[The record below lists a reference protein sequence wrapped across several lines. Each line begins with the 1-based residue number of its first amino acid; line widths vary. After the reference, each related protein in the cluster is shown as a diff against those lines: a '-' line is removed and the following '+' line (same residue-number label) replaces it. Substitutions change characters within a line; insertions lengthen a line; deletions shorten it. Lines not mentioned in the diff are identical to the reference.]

1 MGLIMTSSRQIVKGA
16 LIGIGA
22 RLSPTVLSRLT
33 SILNYLYTGRWM
45 KEHNF
50 KAPVRVNDR
59 MQLIETIAKP
69 IAEQEVLYL
78 EFGVWKGESTRRW
91 SQLLKNKNSRLH
103 GFDSF
108 EGLPEDWN
116 DEMKSGHFSTRG
128 VPPDIPDGR
137 VKFFV
142 GRFEQTLPTYQFVDS
157 PVLVIYLDAD
167 LYSSTAFVLGTLK
180 KHIKV
185 GTIICCD
192 DFWDRHHEQRAFNEF
207 LSETGMTVEL
217 IAADYGMRRVVF
229 RRTK

>member
-1 MGLIMTSSRQIVKGA
+1 VTSGRQIVKSA

-22 RLSPTVLSRLT
+22 RLSPAILGKLAST
-33 SILNYLYTGRWM
+33 LNYLYTGRWV
-45 KEHNF
+45 KDHNF
-50 KAPVRVNDR
+50 KAPVRVNNR
-59 MQLIETIAKP
+59 MQLIDVIAGP

-78 EFGVWKGESTRRW
+78 EFGVWKGDATRRW

-128 VPPDIPDGR
+128 IPPAIPDSR

-167 LYSSTAFVLGTLK
+167 LYSSTDFVLKALK
-180 KHIKV
+180 NHIKV

-192 DFWDRHHEQRAFNEF
+192 DFWDRHHEQRAFDEF
-207 LSETGMTVEL
+207 LRETGITVEL
-217 IAADYGMRRVVF
+217 IASDYGMRRVAF
-229 RRTK
+229 RRIK

>member
-1 MGLIMTSSRQIVKGA
+1 MTSSRQIVKGA

>member
-1 MGLIMTSSRQIVKGA
+1 MTSGRQIVKGA
-16 LIGIGA
+16 LIEIGA
-22 RLSPTVLSRLT
+22 RLSPAALSRLN
-33 SILNYLYTGRWM
+33 SALNYLYTGRWM
-45 KEHNF
+45 RDHNF

-59 MQLIETIAKP
+59 MQLIDVVAGP

-78 EFGVWKGESTRRW
+78 EFGVWKGDATRRW

-116 DEMKSGHFSTRG
+116 DEVKSGHFSTRG
-128 VPPDIPDGR
+128 APPDIPDTR
-137 VKFFV
+137 VKFFI
-142 GRFEQTLPTYQFVDS
+142 GGFDQTLPSYQFVDS

-167 LYSSTAFVLGTLK
+167 LYSSTNFVLETLK
-180 KHIKV
+180 SHIKV

-192 DFWDRHHEQRAFNEF
+192 DFWDRHHEQRAFDEF
-207 LSETGMTVEL
+207 LRETRMTMEL

-229 RRTK
+229 KRTK